1 MAQICV
7 SFGMSGPDDH
17 MCTACCNS
25 CGNCSSNDFIPIS
38 TSHPHDEANCNAR
51 SQRICNAGAVGLN
64 PGELNPSY
72 GANFDQGNRNVKNT
86 MKKSQLRNIIRESI
100 KELMIKQL
108 QNNLEK

>member
-72 GANFDQGNRNVKNT
+72 GANFDQGMLR
-86 MKKSQLRNIIRESI
+86 KKSR
-100 KELMIKQL
+100 
-108 QNNLEK
+108 NNLEKQNIFRILI